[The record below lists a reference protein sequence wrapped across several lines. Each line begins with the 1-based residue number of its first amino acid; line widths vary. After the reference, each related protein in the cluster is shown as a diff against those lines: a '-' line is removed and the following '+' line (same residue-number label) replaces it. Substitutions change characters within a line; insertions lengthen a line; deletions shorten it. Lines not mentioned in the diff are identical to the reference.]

1 MAEKMNL
8 IKLNIQEV
16 QGRKQFG
23 LMKEEPV
30 KIQLREGAVFFHC
43 NTARRVPILLTPK
56 VKQELKQMED
66 ASIINKVTE
75 PTDWYSPMV
84 VPKQNGD
91 VRICVN
97 LRRLNR
103 EVPRK
108 RYVLPTPEDMVTKLS
123 GATVFSQLDLTSG
136 YYYIELGYIVFN
148 VSRSESRQQVK
159 SFSSE

>member
-56 VKQELKQMED
+56 AKQELKQMED

-75 PTDWYSPMV
+75 PTDWCSPMV
-84 VPKQNGD
+84 VVPKKNGD

-103 EVPRK
+103 EVPRE
-108 RYVLPTPEDMVTKLS
+108 RYVLPTLRGHGDKVERCHRFLPS
-123 GATVFSQLDLTSG
+123 
-136 YYYIELGYIVFN
+136 
-148 VSRSESRQQVK
+148 
-159 SFSSE
+159 